1 MPLALAEAFD
11 IPVLLFALMFAKSAI
26 KLSKLVIFESDPPVG
41 NFVFIFTCLIR
52 IITWNRESILPET
65 KDLEVLHYN

>member
-1 MPLALAEAFD
+1 MPLALVVAFD

-41 NFVFIFTCLIR
+41 NFV
-52 IITWNRESILPET
+52 
-65 KDLEVLHYN
+65 